1 MIINKALAKSNA
13 FIAAWLP
20 GTTGGEAVVSS
31 IVGDYLFR
39 SNGISNVLPVPW
51 IQTMESL
58 QGFPVYDSGVP
69 KIKNVLFDEG
79 YGLET

>member
-1 MIINKALAKSNA
+1 MIINKALAKSSA

-51 IQTMESL
+51 I
-58 QGFPVYDSGVP
+58 
-69 KIKNVLFDEG
+69 
-79 YGLET
+79 